1 MKARKFT
8 AMLLA
13 LTMVLG
19 LCGIS
24 AMAADYEPVSIA
36 EGEPVTIQ
44 WTGTAG
50 TVVSVDGSGYI
61 PASFILWVEG
71 NDTITV
77 DGAAQSASYTS
88 AEGGNYAFEITTKD
102 TQMVIVAV
110 SGGVTYTITCP
121 ERSGAQEN
129 DDTPTGLNGYLPIGQ
144 YANGNMWGS
153 PYSDGSASA
162 GNTPKVKGGYS
173 ATGVSLGAA
182 GGYVEYDMNV
192 ANSDATPYGVDFI
205 VYITVL
211 QVHR

>member
-61 PASFILWVEG
+61 PASFILWV
-71 NDTITV
+71 I
-77 DGAAQSASYTS
+77 
-88 AEGGNYAFEITTKD
+88 K
-102 TQMVIVAV
+102 
-110 SGGVTYTITCP
+110 
-121 ERSGAQEN
+121 
-129 DDTPTGLNGYLPIGQ
+129 
-144 YANGNMWGS
+144 
-153 PYSDGSASA
+153 
-162 GNTPKVKGGYS
+162 
-173 ATGVSLGAA
+173 
-182 GGYVEYDMNV
+182 
-192 ANSDATPYGVDFI
+192 
-205 VYITVL
+205 
-211 QVHR
+211 